1 MSIVSLDRSSTPRR
15 DIGLVGWQIRY
26 EQRSYWRNRGR
37 GVFTFV
43 FPLMFL
49 VIFASLDKRG
59 HVTSE
64 GGIPYDDFLVPGIL
78 AYGVIMTTFT
88 NLSLQTTILR
98 DEGILKR
105 MQGTP
110 LPRWAYTAA
119 RIGSTCLISAT
130 IAVVTIVA
138 GILLW
143 GVDLRAA
150 ALPGMVVTL
159 VLGTAQMQRAAWN
172 SLVVAF
178 WTTLVSVVLGTA
190 AFTSLGIGM
199 AQFIPR
205 AETGPVVINLIVL
218 PISFISSIFYPTS
231 GMPAALRTIAEIFP
245 INALARA
252 LQYGFDPRYHDAGF
266 DWTHLRTL
274 AIWTVIGIFLMLR
287 FLRRPQGEQV

>member
-49 VIFASLDKRG
+49 VIFASLDKSG

-159 VLGTAQMQRAAWN
+159 
-172 SLVVAF
+172 
-178 WTTLVSVVLGTA
+178 VLGTA

>member
-1 MSIVSLDRSSTPRR
+1 VSIVSVDGRSTLRR
-15 DIGLVGWQIRY
+15 DLGLVGWQVRY

-37 GVFTFV
+37 GVFTFA

-49 VIFASLDKRG
+49 VIFASLDRSG
-59 HVTSE
+59 HISSL

-88 NLSLQTTILR
+88 NLSITTTILR
-98 DEGILKR
+98 DQGVLKR

-119 RIGSTCLISAT
+119 RIGSTSLVSAT

-138 GILLW
+138 GTLVW

-150 ALPGMVVTL
+150 AVPGLVVTL
-159 VLGTAQMQRAAWN
+159 L
-172 SLVVAF
+172 
-178 WTTLVSVVLGTA
+178 LGTA
-190 AFTSLGIGM
+190 AFTSIGIGM
-199 AQFIPR
+199 AQFIPK
-205 AETGPVVINLIVL
+205 AESGPVIVNLIVL
-218 PISFISSIFYPTS
+218 PISFISNIWYPTS
-231 GMPAALRTIAEIFP
+231 GMPAVLRAIADIFP

-252 LQYGFDPRYHDAGF
+252 LQYAFDPRVHGAGF
-266 DWTHLRTL
+266 DWTQLRTL
-274 AIWTVIGIFLMLR
+274 AIWTVIGIFLMIR